1 MFMTTTTTKI
11 TQTKQHCQQPLDFF
25 AYFAHPHRRNGN
37 DDSMELYHLPMG
49 AYALPKACEYCGAID
64 TADCHPREC
73 RRPNLYF
80 ARKKPPFAVVAA
92 APAVEQQQ
100 SQPSRPTSPSASDTS
115 PRSWVIRGLMWH

>member
-1 MFMTTTTTKI
+1 MLMTRQQNNI
-11 TQTKQHCQQPLDFF
+11 THTKQHCQQPLDFF
-25 AYFAHPHRRNGN
+25 AYFAHPHRRRN

-49 AYALPKACEYCGAID
+49 AYALPKACEYCGAVD

-80 ARKKPPFAVVAA
+80 ARKKPPFAVVVPPA
-92 APAVEQQQ
+92 AVEQQQ
-100 SQPSRPTSPSASDTS
+100 SQPPQRPNSPSASDTS